1 MFPREARIYPLT
13 DVRVSGLS
21 HAEQV
26 IRLSDGGASV
36 IQLREKHMPP
46 REFYK
51 QAREALAVARKR
63 GIRIVI
69 NDRVDMALAL
79 GADGLHLGQRDLPPE
94 AARGLLG
101 DKAIIGF
108 STHNVEQA
116 LRAARLPID
125 YLAIGPIFATSSKNN
140 VDPVVGLEGL
150 RKVRK
155 AIGSLQLVA
164 IGGISHE
171 NAASAMEAG
180 ADAVALI
187 SALLIAPQ
195 EIIVRTKQLFAAL
208 PRL

>member
-79 GADGLHLGQRDLPPE
+79 GADGVHLGQRDLPPE

>member
-51 QAREALAVARKR
+51 QAQEALAVARKR

-79 GADGLHLGQRDLPPE
+79 GADGVHLGQRDLPPE

-155 AIGSLQLVA
+155 ASGSLQLVA
-164 IGGISHE
+164 IGGITHE

-195 EIIVRTKQLFAAL
+195 EIIVRTKRLFAAL
-208 PRL
+208 PSL